1 MYFRQ
6 WPVRLYWVRDISQ
19 LNVELNSFLCYYSN
33 VQSIRNK
40 FNEFTDSADNY
51 KPLIIGI
58 TETWLSEEVK
68 DSEIEIAN
76 YDIFR
81 CDRLEGKG
89 DGSIMYIHNC
99 LQSVACQ
106 ELDNIGFQD
115 SVWRIIQLKNNDK
128 LLVGVVYRSPSSSN
142 INNDKLFQVFH
153 NAASKQGVTPVM
165 IMGDFSMPEI
175 KWNYMYAQ
183 ANNESLSSIFFI

>member
-1 MYFRQ
+1 M
-6 WPVRLYWVRDISQ
+6 
-19 LNVELNSFLCYYSN
+19 NSFLCYYSN

>member
-1 MYFRQ
+1 MC
-6 WPVRLYWVRDISQ
+6 
-19 LNVELNSFLCYYSN
+19 LCYYSN
-33 VQSIRNK
+33 VLSIRNK
-40 FNEFTDSADNY
+40 FNVFTNSVNNY
-51 KPLIIGI
+51 KSLIISI
-58 TETWLSEEVK
+58 TDTWLSEEVR

-81 CDRLEGKG
+81 QGRLEGKG
-89 DGSIMYIHNC
+89 GGSLVYIHNC

-153 NAASKQGVTPVM
+153 NAACKQGVTHVM
-165 IMGDFSMPEI
+165 IMGDFNVPESKYTI
-175 KWNYMYAQ
+175 CMLRRAMSHYQVFLFNPRFVSTPAFSGEYK
-183 ANNESLSSIFFI
+183 F